1 MVMVLRL
8 MLAQGHTNGNSRIA
22 AGAAV
27 DSVASITIWL
37 GLCYLSSSFGL

>member
-8 MLAQGHTNGNSRIA
+8 MLAQGHMNGNSRIA

-37 GLCYLSSSFGL
+37 GICYLPSSFEF

>member
-27 DSVASITIWL
+27 DSVASIAIWL
-37 GLCYLSSSFGL
+37 GLCYLSSSFGF